1 MYTKFFPAIFFPVFF
16 PVLFKKKNIPTQ
28 NPKRNHQ
35 QVRLTLC
42 SIYMIA
48 HVIIQTVRDC
58 DRSSGLTAKGV
69 RCSRRTCKLDRVV
82 FNRAIQVCIDSSSR
96 AAAAAESA

>member
-1 MYTKFFPAIFFPVFF
+1 MSGLDRRRCTLDIKQSSTGAFIYYIYLINIF
-16 PVLFKKKNIPTQ
+16 NITTM
-28 NPKRNHQ
+28 
-35 QVRLTLC
+35 LTLC

-96 AAAAAESA
+96 AAVAAESA